1 MFFFSFQVTNLLK
14 KDGIFISIT
23 FAQPHFRK
31 PVYAKAKYNWSIK
44 YHTFGEIFH
53 FFFYIMHKGEMLSEA
68 DNKMGIDYDSK
79 KTHNVHYEVQFR
91 FTDSE
96 DEDFLLKNIDLN
108 KENS

>member
-1 MFFFSFQVTNLLK
+1 
-14 KDGIFISIT
+14 
-23 FAQPHFRK
+23 
-31 PVYAKAKYNWSIK
+31 
-44 YHTFGEIFH
+44 
-53 FFFYIMHKGEMLSEA
+53 MLSEA